1 MAKNP
6 EEKWQGAGGTPG
18 GVPQFIIGAIM
29 AVVGIYLL
37 LNQVI
42 VHTGFWHFFSFN
54 SFGVTLIPFL
64 FGVGILFYNGKS
76 IIGWILTIGGFL
88 VIVVGVIANL
98 QIYFAPTSLWN
109 TLTMLIL
116 LVGGLGLI
124 FRSLRSFE

>member
-1 MAKNP
+1 
-6 EEKWQGAGGTPG
+6 
-18 GVPQFIIGAIM
+18 M
-29 AVVGIYLL
+29 AVVGVYLL

-42 VHTGFWHFFSFN
+42 VHTSFWRFFSLN
-54 SFGVTLIPFL
+54 SFGITLIPFL

-76 IIGWILTIGGFL
+76 IVGWVLTVGGFL
-88 VIVVGVIANL
+88 VIIAGIIANL